1 MLAQRSSS
9 ALALSA
15 SRQAARRNLS
25 SQPKM
30 HKVKDHWQNLKSK
43 RPIDQDDLHLTF
55 HPPYNKGT
63 VLLVIGGAVAIGY
76 GSTTYSFV
84 HQQYKQGYWK

>member
-43 RPIDQDDLHLTF
+43 RPIDQDDLHVRTD
-55 HPPYNKGT
+55 
-63 VLLVIGGAVAIGY
+63 V
-76 GSTTYSFV
+76 YSMELANIPDSFLRV
-84 HQQYKQGYWK
+84 FITIASS

>member
-15 SRQAARRNLS
+15 SRQAARRSLS

-43 RPIDQDDLHLTF
+43 RPIDQDDLHVRTDVYSMELSNIPDSF
-55 HPPYNKGT
+55 SQVFIAMLPVNLPPS
-63 VLLVIGGAVAIGY
+63 L
-76 GSTTYSFV
+76 
-84 HQQYKQGYWK
+84 

>member
-43 RPIDQDDLHLTF
+43 RPIDQDDLHVRTDVYSMELSNIPDSF
-55 HPPYNKGT
+55 SQVFIAMLPVNLPPS
-63 VLLVIGGAVAIGY
+63 L
-76 GSTTYSFV
+76 
-84 HQQYKQGYWK
+84 